1 MRDVPRN
8 AQEPEA
14 YSSNYPFVIP
24 TFSPGLISMLSPDSP
39 VSSASDTAAGDT
51 SATGYTPVPSISVP
65 TTSVPST
72 AAGKNTVA
80 DFPSFAY
87 WAQYVSS
94 HTNRS
99 LAGSVLPSQ
108 IFTTEQSRLAAH
120 NWGIILS
127 DQTSHQASH
136 HVSQANNTISNA
148 NGQVPETKEATSQA
162 ANLTSHLTSDLVHPD
177 YDVRALSGKEA
188 MDYAQAHMPVSA
200 GLLELLQSQ
209 GLNLQGV
216 RIAAC
221 LILEPK
227 TAVLLRLLK
236 KAGAQVGV
244 YCGPS
249 STDQRVADQL
259 KKEGIIVEADSQWT
273 NEEAHEAAL
282 RLLDELHPDVIIDDG
297 ASFARLAALERPQLI
312 ANLRGVAEETT
323 SGVRAFQAMQDAHA
337 LTFPVIAVNDS
348 QLKTGFDNSHGTGET
363 CVTTLQTL
371 LGSDCFA
378 GQNVTVV
385 GYGPVGRGFAV
396 RARALGAHVSVC
408 DVDPVAALKAAFD
421 GFAAVEISSVLPT
434 TDMLV
439 SATGVRHTV
448 TVEHLRA
455 MKNNAIVTV
464 IGGIA
469 NEIALDDLGFT
480 LTHRPVEQ
488 LKISTTQTLRLISD
502 GDGVNYTAGGGNPI
516 EIMDLS
522 FAVQLSAVHALLT
535 SSFTPGLHRL
545 GADADQRIARL
556 ALAARG
562 FSASSAVKDN
572 GYNWTLTRF
581 AEAQS

>member
-1 MRDVPRN
+1 MVSTLH
-8 AQEPEA
+8 
-14 YSSNYPFVIP
+14 SSFA
-24 TFSPGLISMLSPDSP
+24 DSP
-39 VSSASDTAAGDT
+39 ST
-51 SATGYTPVPSISVP
+51 SA
-65 TTSVPST
+65 
-72 AAGKNTVA
+72 A
-80 DFPSFAY
+80 DFASHSKPAGYPNPTEHFDAADFAS

-99 LAGSVLPSQ
+99 LAGSVLPSE
-108 IFTTEQSRLAAH
+108 IFTTPQSRLAAQ

-127 DQTSHQASH
+127 DKLSSTVNTASVSRETLTEAQTSQSA
-136 HVSQANNTISNA
+136 
-148 NGQVPETKEATSQA
+148 QA
-162 ANLTSHLTSDLVHPD
+162 AITTPSPASVGADLIHPD
-177 YDVRALSGKEA
+177 YDVRTLTGKEA

-200 GLLELLQSQ
+200 GLLELLQNK
-209 GLNLQGV
+209 GLNLNGV
-216 RIAAC
+216 SIAAC

-236 KAGAQVGV
+236 KAGAKVGV

-249 STDQRVADQL
+249 TTDQRVADQL
-259 KKEGIIVEADSQWT
+259 AAEGIVVEANINWT
-273 NEEAHEAAL
+273 NEQAHDGAL

-297 ASFARLAALERPQLI
+297 ASFARLATLERPQLI
-312 ANLRGVAEETT
+312 AHLRGVAEETT
-323 SGVRAFQAMQDAHA
+323 SGVRAFQAMQDANA

-363 CVTTLQTL
+363 CVTTVQTL

-421 GFAAVEISSVLPT
+421 GFAAVEISSVLAD

-439 SATGVRHTV
+439 SATGVRHTI
-448 TVEHLRA
+448 TVEHLKA
-455 MKNNAIVTV
+455 LKNNAIVTV

-488 LKISTTQTLRLISD
+488 LKISTTHTLRLISD

-522 FAVQLSAVHALLT
+522 FAVQISAVHALLT

-562 FSASSAVKDN
+562 FSVSSAVADN
-572 GYNWTLTRF
+572 GYNWTMTRF

>member
-1 MRDVPRN
+1 MV
-8 AQEPEA
+8 
-14 YSSNYPFVIP
+14 
-24 TFSPGLISMLSPDSP
+24 SP
-39 VSSASDTAAGDT
+39 VSSAFDNAAG
-51 SATGYTPVPSISVP
+51 
-65 TTSVPST
+65 TTSV
-72 AAGKNTVA
+72 A
-80 DFPSFAY
+80 DLPSFAS

-108 IFTTEQSRLAAH
+108 IFTTEESRLAAH

-127 DQTSHQASH
+127 DHASHQ
-136 HVSQANNTISNA
+136 VSQAHN
-148 NGQVPETKEATSQA
+148 
-162 ANLTSHLTSDLVHPD
+162 LTSDLVHPD

-200 GLLELLQSQ
+200 GLLEQLQSQ
-209 GLNLQGV
+209 GLNLHGV

-259 KKEGIIVEADSQWT
+259 KAEGIIVEADSQWT

-282 RLLDELHPDVIIDDG
+282 RLLDELRPDVIIDDG
-297 ASFARLAALERPQLI
+297 ASFARLAALECPELI
-312 ANLRGVAEETT
+312 AHLRGVAEETT

-363 CVTTLQTL
+363 CVTTVQTL

-448 TVEHLRA
+448 TVEHLKA
-455 MKNNAIVTV
+455 LKNNAIVTV

-469 NEIALDDLGFT
+469 NEIALDDLGFA

-545 GADADQRIARL
+545 PGEADQKIARIAL
-556 ALAARG
+556 ASRG